1 MSVEW
6 VKPKKSIGNRRAKVP
21 FVSIANRDN
30 SKIYF
35 NSKVV
40 RDILNNNRFIKI
52 GIDAIKKRMYFKETT
67 VNDIDSL
74 RLVISNGGG
83 TGTINISRITR
94 KVVNVAG
101 INKGDLQRYEVKQL
115 KGNTYYADFTKPLDN
130 MKGEIVNDWE

>member
-115 KGNTYYADFTKPLDN
+115 EGNTYYADFTKPLDN

>member
-52 GIDAIKKRMYFKETT
+52 GIDAIKKRMYFK
-67 VNDIDSL
+67 
-74 RLVISNGGG
+74 
-83 TGTINISRITR
+83 
-94 KVVNVAG
+94 
-101 INKGDLQRYEVKQL
+101 
-115 KGNTYYADFTKPLDN
+115 
-130 MKGEIVNDWE
+130 